1 MLRGWKCVLAIAALT
16 LGCYSPTLPLPPPA
30 APSQSDGVQPGT
42 IHLHGTGVEANAIV
56 VIRNNYPTPPEV
68 LTNEQKVFATLAD
81 EQGTWDADPFAAK
94 GDVLTI
100 WQEFGNNVGSASI
113 DYQVK

>member
-1 MLRGWKCVLAIAALT
+1 MAIAALT
-16 LGCYSPTLPLPPPA
+16 LGCLSPTLPLPPPA
-30 APSQSDGVQPGT
+30 APTESLGTTPGT
-42 IHLHGTGVEANAIV
+42 IHLHGVGVEANAIV

-68 LTNEQKVFATLAD
+68 LPDEHKVTATLAD
-81 EQGTWDADPFAAK
+81 EQGTWDADVYAVK

-113 DYQVK
+113 DFQVEIN

>member
-1 MLRGWKCVLAIAALT
+1 MGRGWKCVLASAALM

-30 APSQSDGVQPGT
+30 APAQGDGALPGQ
-42 IHLHGTGVEANAIV
+42 IHLHGVGVEANAIV
-56 VIRNNYPTPPEV
+56 VVRNNYPNEV
-68 LTNEQKVFATLAD
+68 LTNEQKVTATLAD
-81 EQGTWDADPFAAK
+81 AQGVWDADAYAVK